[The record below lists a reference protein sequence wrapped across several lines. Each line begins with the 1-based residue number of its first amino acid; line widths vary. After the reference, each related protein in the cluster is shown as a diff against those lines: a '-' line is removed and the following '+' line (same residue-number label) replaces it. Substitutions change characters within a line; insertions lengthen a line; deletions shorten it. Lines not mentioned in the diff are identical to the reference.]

1 MKKTIYKLTK
11 KNDDV
16 YYTNNRHELVD
27 VINKDNTEDD
37 TFKPYNINTI
47 NGLLYNN
54 NKQRRGVKALE
65 RFNGQ
70 EYFKEYLDDYANQL
84 TEQKTY
90 THQTIRKFKQHFLSF
105 LNEIEITSRNNG
117 DDDAVIR
124 QRINSVGLL
133 KI

>member
-70 EYFKEYLDDYANQL
+70 DYFKDGLIQLD
-84 TEQKTY
+84 
-90 THQTIRKFKQHFLSF
+90 F
-105 LNEIEITSRNNG
+105 
-117 DDDAVIR
+117 
-124 QRINSVGLL
+124 
-133 KI
+133 